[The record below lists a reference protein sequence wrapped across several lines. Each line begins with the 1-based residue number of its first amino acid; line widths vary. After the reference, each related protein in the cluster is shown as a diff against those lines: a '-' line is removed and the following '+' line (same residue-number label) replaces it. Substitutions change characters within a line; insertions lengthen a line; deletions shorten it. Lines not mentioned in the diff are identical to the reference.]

1 MLSKTEHPHLNR
13 QQRRHP
19 ERLMRLLSDNL
30 KGSVASN
37 WLLAGL
43 FIRAGISQRVNA
55 EGAQV

>member
-1 MLSKTEHPHLNR
+1 MIAKQKAQYLNR
-13 QQRRHP
+13 SQRRHP
-19 ERLMRLLSDNL
+19 ERLLRQIQSNL
-30 KGSVASN
+30 KGAVTSN